1 MSIYCVG
8 LCLKTITSLSL
19 AEKFILLALCEK
31 ADNDGRNAYPSVST
45 LARYAECSERS
56 VQRHLRSL
64 ERQGWIA
71 VREKATPR
79 RPTNYSVAVLKFQG
93 CQTVTPEVT
102 PVTGRGDIAV
112 APDPSSTRPTS
123 TQVNNLDVHTF
134 VVFWITLYAEK
145 RLGATYEINKSREI
159 PMIKRLLKSYG
170 LERLKQMAELLL
182 VTDEVFISSTDRGL
196 SILNAK
202 KRWLDHLLRQH
213 GR

>member
-1 MSIYCVG
+1 
-8 LCLKTITSLSL
+8 
-19 AEKFILLALCEK
+19 
-31 ADNDGRNAYPSVST
+31 
-45 LARYAECSERS
+45 
-56 VQRHLRSL
+56 
-64 ERQGWIA
+64 
-71 VREKATPR
+71 
-79 RPTNYSVAVLKFQG
+79 
-93 CQTVTPEVT
+93 
-102 PVTGRGDIAV
+102 
-112 APDPSSTRPTS
+112 
-123 TQVNNLDVHTF
+123 VNNLDVHTF